1 MKEINK
7 TQKSIKFDFN
17 FSKRSTEF
25 LDILVYIDSNS
36 RIQAALNKKPTDSQ
50 IYLHAKSVHPFSL
63 KKNISYCQALR
74 IKRICST
81 FQEYR
86 KHSQDLIKRFV
97 EKGYNESTGRKQNQ
111 RMDHLDRSLS
121 LKNWKP

>member
-7 TQKSIKFDFN
+7 TQQPIKFDFN
-17 FSKRSTEF
+17 FSKRITEF
-25 LDILVYIDSNS
+25 LDTLVYIDSNS

-50 IYLHAKSVHPFSL
+50 NYLHAKSVHPFSL
-63 KKNISYCQALR
+63 KKKISYS
-74 IKRICST
+74 RICST

-97 EKGYNESTGRKQNQ
+97 EKDYNESTGRKQNQ
-111 RMDHLDRSLS
+111 RMGYLDRSLS